1 MLLDVVRHAGDKGK
15 GGLLQDGYD
24 TYAAPRA
31 KHEMTAIFS
40 VFRIWSFQTDL
51 MGKMKMKTSVT
62 MLVAMSDLSTRI
74 WSMQCPRRS
83 RDHCCLTG
91 LQRKMKLNVKAMA
104 QIMTREVPSQIQ

>member
-1 MLLDVVRHAGDKGK
+1 MLLDAVRHAGDKGK

-62 MLVAMSDLSTRI
+62 MFVAMSDLSTVI

-83 RDHCCLTG
+83 RDHCCLMG
-91 LQRKMKLNVKAMA
+91 LQRKMKLKVKATA
-104 QIMTREVPSQIQ
+104 QMMTREVPVQIQ

>member
-1 MLLDVVRHAGDKGK
+1 
-15 GGLLQDGYD
+15 
-24 TYAAPRA
+24 
-31 KHEMTAIFS
+31 MTAIFS
-40 VFRIWSFQTDL
+40 VFRICSFQTDL